1 MGKGGI
7 VKDKKVKK
15 AIVTIMLHILE
26 NAQKKVLF
34 SQADVTKQVLE
45 REVEELWLVWGMNS
59 VEIIKYLIMRHIK
72 FDSNDGYGVND
83 DLALY
88 VSLSKIMKKMM
99 K

>member
-1 MGKGGI
+1 M
-7 VKDKKVKK
+7 KDKKVKK